1 VEFRAA
7 WPDEHARVQRLF
19 RIPFR
24 FDKRL
29 DLVLAVTSGKRQR
42 ILACAALYPLAD
54 TSDAGAE
61 CRLGWSIRAADAD
74 TEYEL
79 LRAAAHRAAASGFSS
94 LSHQTYLDP
103 EDPRALT
110 LRAMGFSPRESI
122 DEFQCSY
129 TSVWNRCRRIHERL
143 GADKGPPSEI
153 RITSLERAVL
163 PAVRARLHEERIMDT
178 LDFDDR
184 LRPGHGQPTDREK
197 STVLLAGDT
206 LIAVM
211 LVAPLADGRGYAVP
225 ARWVAPEYRRGWANV
240 VLIYHS
246 TAQGQ
251 ELGLDYIRFVANS
264 KAHDETVRLSQ
275 RLGGHRV
282 TSRHRY
288 ALRLTN
294 P

>member
-1 VEFRAA
+1 MQTRLEVAREFLHDRCGLETIASG
-7 WPDEHARVQRLF
+7 RLNS
-19 RIPFR
+19 
-24 FDKRL
+24 
-29 DLVLAVTSGKRQR
+29 VA
-42 ILACAALYPLAD
+42 
-54 TSDAGAE
+54 
-61 CRLGWSIRAADAD
+61 
-74 TEYEL
+74 YEL

-211 LVAPLADGRGYAVP
+211 LVAPFADGRGYAVP